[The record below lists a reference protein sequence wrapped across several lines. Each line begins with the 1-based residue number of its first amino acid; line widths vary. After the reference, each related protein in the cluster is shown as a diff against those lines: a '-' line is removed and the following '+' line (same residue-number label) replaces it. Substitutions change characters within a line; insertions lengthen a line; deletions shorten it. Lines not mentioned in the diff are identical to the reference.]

1 MGRKARKGLCA
12 NCLPGVMLLLLIN
25 ALGCGTTMAITP
37 QVAIRDVKGYQV
49 MGKILY
55 DGNPDYLPRTVANGN
70 PGESP
75 LSFQFSYQC
84 AYGSDNT
91 SQLLPLFNPLS
102 IVGFPIGANTLV
114 ITGKLDVFKDDAL
127 IKSYTSTCLMDKTR
141 NLFYEGETYSEL
153 RKRGLIEA
161 RNNIESQM
169 YEDKDFFVNLVAVK

>member
-12 NCLPGVMLLLLIN
+12 ACLPGVMLLLLIN
-25 ALGCGTTMAITP
+25 AIGCGTTMAITP
-37 QVAIRDVKGYQV
+37 QVAIRDVSGYQV
-49 MGKILY
+49 KGKILY

-70 PGESP
+70 PAESA
-75 LSFQFSYQC
+75 LSFRFSYEC

-91 SQLLPLFNPLS
+91 SQLLPLVNPLS

-114 ITGKLDVFKDDAL
+114 VTEKLDVYKEDLL
-127 IKSYTSTCLMDKTR
+127 IKSYTATCMMDKTR

-169 YEDKDFFVNLVAVK
+169 YEDKDFFVNLNAVK